1 MRTGAVST
9 ITAYIRPRAAKRR
22 TASAAESVKASV
34 LSISRFGSCSKRWP
48 RLKWLFVAALCV
60 FLYFMLSANRESR
73 AAFSDVQEAVISAAD
88 LTPMAEGDNQT
99 FKRLYGLSASDYENV
114 LLYYP
119 TTNMG
124 AEELLLIQLKDLS
137 QQQAVKD
144 AIESRLDTQK
154 KSFDGYGVDQYAMLE
169 KAVVEVQGNY
179 ILLVVAN
186 DPAPVRKAFLGAL

>member
-1 MRTGAVST
+1 MKST
-9 ITAYIRPRAAKRR
+9 KIILL
-22 TASAAESVKASV
+22 EV
-34 LSISRFGSCSKRWP
+34 
-48 RLKWLFVAALCV
+48 LKWLFVAALCV

-73 AAFSDVQEAVISAAD
+73 AAFSDVQTAVTSAAD

-99 FKRLYGLSASDYENV
+99 FKRRYGLSASDYENV

-124 AEELLLIQLKDLS
+124 AEELLLIQLKDIS

-144 AIESRLDTQK
+144 AIENRLDTQK

-179 ILLVVAN
+179 ILLVVAD

>member
-1 MRTGAVST
+1 MKST
-9 ITAYIRPRAAKRR
+9 KIILL
-22 TASAAESVKASV
+22 EV
-34 LSISRFGSCSKRWP
+34 
-48 RLKWLFVAALCV
+48 LKWLFVAALCV
-60 FLYFMLSANRESR
+60 FLYLMLSANRESR

>member
-1 MRTGAVST
+1 MKST
-9 ITAYIRPRAAKRR
+9 KIILL
-22 TASAAESVKASV
+22 EV
-34 LSISRFGSCSKRWP
+34 
-48 RLKWLFVAALCV
+48 LKWLFVAALCV

-179 ILLVVAN
+179 ILLVVAD

>member
-1 MRTGAVST
+1 MKST
-9 ITAYIRPRAAKRR
+9 KIILL
-22 TASAAESVKASV
+22 EV
-34 LSISRFGSCSKRWP
+34 I
-48 RLKWLFVAALCV
+48 KWLFVAALCV

-73 AAFSDVQEAVISAAD
+73 AAFSDVQEAVTSAAD

-99 FKRLYGLSASDYENV
+99 LKRLYGLSASDYENV

>member
-1 MRTGAVST
+1 MKST
-9 ITAYIRPRAAKRR
+9 KIILL
-22 TASAAESVKASV
+22 EV
-34 LSISRFGSCSKRWP
+34 
-48 RLKWLFVAALCV
+48 LKWLFVAALCV

-73 AAFSDVQEAVISAAD
+73 ASFSDVQEAVISAAD

-137 QQQAVKD
+137 QQQAVKG
-144 AIESRLDTQK
+144 AIENRLDTQK

-179 ILLVVAN
+179 ILLVVAD

>member
-1 MRTGAVST
+1 MKST
-9 ITAYIRPRAAKRR
+9 KIILL
-22 TASAAESVKASV
+22 EV
-34 LSISRFGSCSKRWP
+34 
-48 RLKWLFVAALCV
+48 LKWLFVAALCV

-73 AAFSDVQEAVISAAD
+73 AVFSDVQEAVISAAD
-88 LTPMAEGDNQT
+88 LPPMAEGDNQT